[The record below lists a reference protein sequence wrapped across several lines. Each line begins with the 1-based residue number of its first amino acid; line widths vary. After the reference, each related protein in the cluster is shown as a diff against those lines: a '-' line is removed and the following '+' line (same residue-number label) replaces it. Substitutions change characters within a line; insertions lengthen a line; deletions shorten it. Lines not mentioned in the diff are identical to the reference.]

1 MRVFG
6 LKIYKCTGTIDER
19 TCGKRLT
26 AQQDILVFL
35 IELETITAVLLQTRI
50 SHTISVELG

>member
-6 LKIYKCTGTIDER
+6 LKIHKCTGTDDER

-26 AQQDILVFL
+26 AQQNLLVLL
-35 IELETITAVLLQTRI
+35 IELETITAVLLQTA
-50 SHTISVELG
+50 ISVLF